1 MARLTSGKA
10 VPEPF
15 LKVGTGPPFFGHKPD
30 ETDERNTLQ
39 ELQQTVEERLSEQ
52 EPEVEVLA
60 LEQPA
65 NEALRLYIDHPDG
78 VDLALCERVT
88 NHLRDLLVDYSLE
101 VSSPGP
107 ERPLA
112 KPEHY
117 RRFLGSR
124 VRVRTRDEF
133 EGRRSFTG
141 TLTGA
146 DDGSVSVDAGGDT
159 VRIPL
164 DRVRRSNLVPEGG
177 A

>member
-1 MARLTSGKA
+1 L
-10 VPEPF
+10 
-15 LKVGTGPPFFGHKPD
+15 D
-30 ETDERNTLQ
+30 QLQ
-39 ELQQTVEERLSEQ
+39 ETIEERLSEQ

-65 NEALRLYIDHPDG
+65 NEALRLYIDHPGG

-88 NHLRDLLVDYSLE
+88 SHLRDLLADYSLE

-112 KPEHY
+112 KPEHF
-117 RRFLGSR
+117 RRFLGRR
-124 VRVRTRDEF
+124 VRVRTRDELD
-133 EGRRSFTG
+133 GRRTFTG
-141 TLTGA
+141 TLTDA
-146 DDGSVSVDAGGDT
+146 DDGSVSVEAEGRA

-164 DRVRRSNLVPEGG
+164 DRVRRSNLVAEGG